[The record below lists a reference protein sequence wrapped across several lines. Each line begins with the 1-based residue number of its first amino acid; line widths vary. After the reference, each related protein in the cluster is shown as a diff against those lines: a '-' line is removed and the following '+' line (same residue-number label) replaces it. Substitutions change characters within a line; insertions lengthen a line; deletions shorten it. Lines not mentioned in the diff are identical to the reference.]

1 MKIMVFETIY
11 SLYEKEVVNEI
22 KKLKTDE
29 EIKFI
34 ERKGIIRDIVLKRL
48 AKALSVAVYRNGK
61 IEDVHAGECE
71 GEDYFRGIPDS
82 CMKAIKNFYTIISL
96 IVLMILRPF
105 SPGEWFGSVAIAGL
119 FVIWVDTIQKVWKAN
134 NKLTLE
140 QEKVR
145 YAVVMLG
152 QYRTEKSA
160 KYRRV

>member
-1 MKIMVFETIY
+1 MVFETIY

-82 CMKAIKNFYTIISL
+82 CMKAINIDVMYTIR
-96 IVLMILRPF
+96 LRNC
-105 SPGEWFGSVAIAGL
+105 L
-119 FVIWVDTIQKVWKAN
+119 
-134 NKLTLE
+134 
-140 QEKVR
+140 
-145 YAVVMLG
+145 
-152 QYRTEKSA
+152 
-160 KYRRV
+160 